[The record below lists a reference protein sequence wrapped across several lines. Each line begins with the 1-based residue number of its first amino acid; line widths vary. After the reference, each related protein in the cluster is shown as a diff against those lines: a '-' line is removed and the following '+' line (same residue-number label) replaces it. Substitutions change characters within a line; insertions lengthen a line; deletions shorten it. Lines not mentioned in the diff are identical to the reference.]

1 MDKRVL
7 TVCLS
12 TENAHHGYFYAD
24 LSFPAKDYEIRDTLQ
39 RLRCTGHDDD
49 PLISEIRCEMLPEL
63 SEVRL
68 DAPTIKEL
76 DFYARR
82 LTVLSDAEQLALR
95 GVFLQ
100 YLNDATPDDLVSMKD
115 LINMTYGLDQV
126 TVVFNVGDD
135 EALGQF
141 VIENDLHQDVS
152 AVPEESLYLLDKAAI
167 GKQQRSVDSG
177 VYIDG
182 AYVVTGDYEMPE
194 EYDGITLPE
203 TAPEAWYA
211 FRIKVGSSTGGT
223 EDTAEWID
231 LPIRRPDANR
241 IAQNH
246 GETCIENCVCFGFES
261 SIPQITDR
269 QFHDM
274 KDFGK
279 LNRLALMLADLAP
292 EDLMRFKAVL
302 ELEAPT
308 DMAGVMEAAHHH
320 WDYSFADT
328 LDDED
333 SYFKDYLR
341 QYLPEG
347 FDPNWLEDLSC
358 QSEGNHLLRRLG
370 GMVTEYGIIAGRG
383 HNLYDLVPFREIAA
397 EETNGTGF
405 DETEAEEPRFGGM
418 QL

>member
-7 TVCLS
+7 TICLS
-12 TENAHHGYFYAD
+12 TENHHGGYFYAD
-24 LSFPAKDYEIRDTLQ
+24 LSLPAKGYEILDAYQ
-39 RLRCTGHDDD
+39 KLRCSSRDDD
-49 PLISEIRCEMLPEL
+49 PLVSELRCEILPEL

-76 DFYARR
+76 DFFALR
-82 LTVLSDAEQLALR
+82 LTALSDAEQLALR
-95 GVFLQ
+95 GLFLRF
-100 YLNDATPDDLVSMKD
+100 LNEDMPDDLVSMKD

-126 TVVFNVGDD
+126 IVAWNVGDD

-152 AVPEESLYLLDKAAI
+152 AVPDEALYLLDKAAI
-167 GKQQRSVDSG
+167 GKHQREIDSG
-177 VYIDG
+177 VFIDG
-182 AYVVTGDYEMPE
+182 VYVAAGNYEMPE

-203 TAPEAWYA
+203 REIESWFA
-211 FRIKVGSSTGGT
+211 FRLKVASSTGSK

-241 IAQNH
+241 IAQAH
-246 GETCIENCVCFGFES
+246 GESCIENCICCGFES
-261 SIPQITDR
+261 SIPQITE
-269 QFHDM
+269 QHFHDM
-274 KDFGK
+274 KEFGK
-279 LNRLALMLADLAP
+279 LNRLALMLAELAP
-292 EDLMRFKAVL
+292 ADLMRFKAVL
-302 ELEAPT
+302 ELESPS

-320 WDYSFADT
+320 WDYSFADD

-341 QYLPEG
+341 QHLPEG
-347 FDPNWLEDLSC
+347 FDPEWLEDLSC

-370 GMVTEYGIIAGRG
+370 GMVTDYGVIAGRG
-383 HNLYDLVPFREIAA
+383 HNLYDLVTCRDAARE
-397 EETNGTGF
+397 EVPDSDF
-405 DETEAEEPRFGGM
+405 DESEEPQFGGM

>member
-7 TVCLS
+7 TICLS
-12 TENAHHGYFYAD
+12 ADNNHGGYFYAD
-24 LSFPAKDYEIRDTLQ
+24 LSLPAKGYEILDTLQ
-39 RLRCTGHDDD
+39 KLRCSSRDDD
-49 PLISEIRCEMLPEL
+49 PLVSELRCEILPEL

-76 DFYARR
+76 DFFARR
-82 LTVLSDAEQLALR
+82 LTALSDAEQLALR

-100 YLNDATPDDLVSMKD
+100 YLNDDMADDLVTMKD

-126 TVVFNVGDD
+126 TVAWNVGDD

-152 AVPEESLYLLDKAAI
+152 AVPDEALYLLDKAAI
-167 GKQQRSVDSG
+167 GRHQREIDSG
-177 VYIDG
+177 VFIDG
-182 AYVVTGDYEMPE
+182 AYVATGNYEMPE
-194 EYDGITLPE
+194 EYDGIMLPE
-203 TAPEAWYA
+203 AETESWYA
-211 FRIKVGSSTGGT
+211 FRLKVASSTGSS

-231 LPIRRPDANR
+231 LPIRRPEANR
-241 IAQNH
+241 IAQAH
-246 GETCIENCVCFGFES
+246 GESCIENCICCGFES
-261 SIPQITDR
+261 SIPQITE
-269 QFHDM
+269 QHFHDM

-279 LNRLALMLADLAP
+279 LNRLALMLAELAP
-292 EDLMRFKAVL
+292 ADLMRFKAVL
-302 ELEAPT
+302 ELESPT

-320 WDYSFADT
+320 WDYSFADE

-341 QYLPEG
+341 QHLPEG
-347 FDPNWLEDLSC
+347 FDPEWLEDLSC

-370 GMVTEYGIIAGRG
+370 GMVTDYGVIAGRG
-383 HNLYDLVPFREIAA
+383 HHLYDIVPYQEPPESAF
-397 EETNGTGF
+397 EEA
-405 DETEAEEPRFGGM
+405 DSEEPQLGGM

>member
-1 MDKRVL
+1 MDERIL
-7 TVCLS
+7 TLSLS
-12 TENAHHGYFYAD
+12 TENAHGYFYAD
-24 LSFPAKDYEIRDTLQ
+24 LALPAKSYEIQDALQ
-39 RLRCTGHDDD
+39 KLRCTGRDDT
-49 PLISEIRCEMLPEL
+49 PLVSELRCELLPEL
-63 SEVRL
+63 SDIRL
-68 DAPTIKEL
+68 DAPTVKEL

-82 LTVLSDAEQLALR
+82 MAGLPTEERIALR

-100 YLNDATPDDLVSMKD
+100 YLNEDKLGDIVTMKD

-126 TVVFNVGDD
+126 MVAWNVSDD

-167 GKQQRSVDSG
+167 GKHQRASDSG

-203 TAPEAWYA
+203 TESESWFA
-211 FRIKVGSSTGGT
+211 FQIKVTSSSCGS

-241 IAQNH
+241 IAQAH
-246 GETCIENCVCFGFES
+246 GESCIENCICCGFES
-261 SIPQITDR
+261 SIPQITE
-269 QFHDM
+269 QHFHDM

-279 LNRLALMLADLAP
+279 LNRLAVMLTDLAP

-302 ELEAPT
+302 ELESPT
-308 DMAGVMEAAHHH
+308 DMAGVMEAAHYH
-320 WDYSFADT
+320 WDYSFADA

-341 QYLPEG
+341 QHLPEG
-347 FDPNWLEDLSC
+347 FDSAWLEDLSC
-358 QSEGNHLLRRLG
+358 QSEGNHLLRCLG
-370 GMVTEYGIIAGRG
+370 GMVTDYGVIAGRG
-383 HNLYDLVPFREIAA
+383 RNLYDLVPCRDTAM
-397 EETNGTGF
+397 EEVPDSDF
-405 DETEAEEPRFGGM
+405 DESEEPQLGGM

>member
-7 TVCLS
+7 TICLS
-12 TENAHHGYFYAD
+12 TENHHGGYFYAD
-24 LSFPAKDYEIRDTLQ
+24 LSLPAKGYEILDAYQ
-39 RLRCTGHDDD
+39 KLRCSSRDDD
-49 PLISEIRCEMLPEL
+49 PLVSEVRCDILPEL

-76 DFYARR
+76 DFFARR
-82 LTVLSDAEQLALR
+82 LAALSDAEQLALR
-95 GVFLQ
+95 GLFLRF
-100 YLNDATPDDLVSMKD
+100 LNDDMSDNLVSMKD

-126 TVVFNVGDD
+126 TVAWNVGDD

-152 AVPEESLYLLDKAAI
+152 VVPDEALYLLDKASI
-167 GKQQRSVDSG
+167 GKHQREIDSG
-177 VYIDG
+177 VFIDG
-182 AYVVTGDYEMPE
+182 AYVATGNYEMPE

-203 TAPEAWYA
+203 REIESWFA
-211 FRIKVGSSTGGT
+211 FRIKVASSTGST

-241 IAQNH
+241 IAQAH
-246 GETCIENCVCFGFES
+246 GESCIENCICCGFES
-261 SIPQITDR
+261 SIPQITE
-269 QFHDM
+269 QHFHDM

-279 LNRLALMLADLAP
+279 LNRLALMLAELAP
-292 EDLMRFKAVL
+292 ADLMRFKAVL
-302 ELEAPT
+302 ELESPA
-308 DMAGVMEAAHHH
+308 DMDGIMDAVHHH
-320 WDYSFADT
+320 WDYSFADD

-341 QYLPEG
+341 QHLPEG
-347 FDPNWLEDLSC
+347 FDPEWLEDLSC

-370 GMVTEYGIIAGRG
+370 GMVTEYGVIAGRG
-383 HNLYDLVPFREIAA
+383 YNLYDIVPFRETPESAF
-397 EETNGTGF
+397 EEA
-405 DETEAEEPRFGGM
+405 DSEEPQFGGM